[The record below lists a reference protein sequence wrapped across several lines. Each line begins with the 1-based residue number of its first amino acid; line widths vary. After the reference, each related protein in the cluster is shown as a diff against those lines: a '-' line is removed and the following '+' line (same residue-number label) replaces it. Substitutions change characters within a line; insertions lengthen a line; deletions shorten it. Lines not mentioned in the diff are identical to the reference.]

1 MSEIPPY
8 QPDPTR
14 DTTGEAA
21 PEPTDAG
28 DGTPEAGTTEP
39 EWSADP
45 SDLPSEAAAP
55 GDVTAYDTTFGL
67 ETPAATSWVPQKAG
81 GDRAAPPP
89 PPPPSPSPAVTE
101 RLRTVTLPGVA
112 GRSLGGRLQAWH
124 VVAIV
129 VGLLVPLGFYAAA
142 SLVDELD
149 PVARPAISVTRNRP
163 VVTRTFP
170 VPAITPVVPGGSP
183 TRSVPGPTA
192 KPPTPTRGVMTSPP
206 TLIPVPAVPVTPVP
220 ADART
225 IRFEAYA
232 EKGTRIE
239 VSLSDATHQ
248 RYDFPAQAAP
258 LGFEVPVKPGSTSND
273 YFSLRVRTSDPT
285 GSGARGAVSCRVLVD
300 GVVVTTQ
307 QGQGYATC
315 YISPYFDIQRR

>member
-14 DTTGEAA
+14 DTTGDVA
-21 PEPTDAG
+21 PERTDAADGGPSTGTG
-28 DGTPEAGTTEP
+28 DPAG
-39 EWSADP
+39 SLDP
-45 SDLPSEAAAP
+45 ADLPADASAP
-55 GDVTAYDTTFGL
+55 ADVTAYDTSFGR
-67 ETPAATSWVPQKAG
+67 ERPAATSWVPQKAG
-81 GDRAAPPP
+81 PPHAAPPP
-89 PPPPSPSPAVTE
+89 PPPPPTSPAVTE

-124 VVAIV
+124 VVAVV
-129 VGLLVPLGFYAAA
+129 VGLLVPLGFWAAT
-142 SLVDELD
+142 SLVDDLD
-149 PVARPAISVTRNRP
+149 PVARPSISVTRNRP
-163 VVTRTFP
+163 VVTRTFQ
-170 VPAITPVVPGGSP
+170 VPTITPVVPGVSP
-183 TRSVPGPTA
+183 TRSVPGATTRPT
-192 KPPTPTRGVMTSPP
+192 TPTRGVMTSPP
-206 TLIPVPAVPVTPVP
+206 TLLPVPAVPVTPVP

-232 EKGTRIE
+232 EKGARIE

-248 RYDFPAQAAP
+248 RYDYPAQAAP
-258 LGFEVPVKPGSTSND
+258 LGFEVPVKPGATSND

-300 GVVVTTQ
+300 GIVVTAQ